1 VARCPEIELSTRG
14 DLPLSYSTQLSA
26 TDFRRQF
33 RAIRGDYQSR
43 YGNVLEEAR
52 AAFLDPKSYNDA
64 LEAHTRVYRIDRILA
79 ALRWNIVSNADE
91 EVANLIPEV
100 QIDPKSGRRR
110 FLDYFGYER
119 TVDRPLLLVEA
130 KRLNEPIPIKIGGST
145 EAMSEM
151 VAGWLRDDSAPPHPW
166 DEWIGALRNYLQ
178 SVFDRLGVFPRRAAI
193 TNGDWLVIFE
203 DPADAFGVNGQR
215 VAALVH
221 VFADADQI
229 DERYERV
236 YKLLAQPRVAQRAT
250 EVEPGDLP
258 SLVSTDKVQSLTH
271 GLRLYYART
280 RTVQQDA
287 PVISVLP
294 LILVRSS
301 DKTWIRVAAAGGAIF
316 LPDKYE
322 HLARHLDEIDQ
333 AAKQLLDRVNIAL
346 GTTLV
351 PLSVETHYAD
361 STSFDAMRGIQEI
374 EGDKDHYI
382 VVTGVMT
389 HYLRHEPQVPNCR
402 YHDIALSR
410 EDGLGGHLPAVLV
423 RSTLSPRA
431 YFVSKEVHHCA
442 HPDVHR
448 MRNAP
453 VTEEN
458 RDRSGPRSWGE
469 GNAFCEIAPFEQFLC
484 CRTCSFESVCA
495 KSELLR
501 LPCRLVQIS

>member
-1 VARCPEIELSTRG
+1 
-14 DLPLSYSTQLSA
+14 LSYSTQLSA

-43 YGNVLEEAR
+43 YGNILEEAR
-52 AAFLDPKSYNDA
+52 AAFLDPKSYNEA
-64 LEAHTRVYRIDRILA
+64 LEAHARVYRIDRILA
-79 ALRWNIVSNADE
+79 ALRWNIVSDADGE
-91 EVANLIPEV
+91 AANLIPEV

-130 KRLNEPIPIKIGGST
+130 KRLNEPIPIEIGGST
-145 EAMSEM
+145 EAMSET
-151 VAGWLRDDSAPPHPW
+151 VAGWLRDGSAPPHPW
-166 DEWIGALRNYLQ
+166 DEWIGALGRYLR

-203 DPADAFGVNGQR
+203 DPEDAFGINGQR
-215 VAALVH
+215 IAALVH
-221 VFADADQI
+221 VFVDADQI

-250 EVEPGDLP
+250 EVEPGDLA

-287 PVISVLP
+287 PVISVVP
-294 LILVRSS
+294 LILVRST
-301 DKTWIRVAAAGGAIF
+301 DKTWIRVAAGGGAIF

-322 HLARHLDEIDQ
+322 DLPRHLDEIDR
-333 AAKQLLDRVNIAL
+333 AARQLLDRVNNSL
-346 GTTLV
+346 GRTLA
-351 PLSVETHYAD
+351 PLSIEAHYSD
-361 STSFDAMRGIQEI
+361 STSFGAMRGIQEI
-374 EGDKDHYI
+374 EGDKDHYV

-402 YHDIALSR
+402 YHDIALTR
-410 EDGLGGHLPAVLV
+410 EDQLGGNLPAVLV
-423 RSTLSPRA
+423 RSTLNPRA
-431 YFVSKEVHHCA
+431 YFVSKEAHHCA

-458 RDRSGPRSWGE
+458 RDRSASRSWSE

-484 CRTCSFESVCA
+484 CRTCSFEPVCT

-501 LPCRLVQIS
+501 LPCQLVQLL